1 MKNNSC
7 TCIIPFYNEQEGV
20 IDVVKKLIKIKEFDE
35 IILVD
40 DWSEDKGLS
49 LVQDFLKTQ
58 KHSNISVI
66 SYKKNK
72 GKSNAI
78 KQGLQKVKTTYVC
91 MFDSDLKGIKINEI
105 SYMIKD
111 IYRHPE
117 VDMGILRRIHAK
129 RYIKIFYR
137 ELVLSGQRI
146 LKTQD
151 LKEIF
156 KKKFERYQLEVAI
169 NAFMQKKRKIV
180 LWYPFTGENTF
191 KSEKRWFFDGIKK
204 DIFMFR
210 DIFKYLGL
218 RGYIKHSFSF
228 SPINEKKYN
237 PSKKIR

>member
-1 MKNNSC
+1 
-7 TCIIPFYNEQEGV
+7 
-20 IDVVKKLIKIKEFDE
+20 
-35 IILVD
+35 
-40 DWSEDKGLS
+40 
-49 LVQDFLKTQ
+49 
-58 KHSNISVI
+58 
-66 SYKKNK
+66 
-72 GKSNAI
+72 
-78 KQGLQKVKTTYVC
+78 

-191 KSEKRWFFDGIKK
+191 KSEKR
-204 DIFMFR
+204 
-210 DIFKYLGL
+210 
-218 RGYIKHSFSF
+218 
-228 SPINEKKYN
+228 
-237 PSKKIR
+237 